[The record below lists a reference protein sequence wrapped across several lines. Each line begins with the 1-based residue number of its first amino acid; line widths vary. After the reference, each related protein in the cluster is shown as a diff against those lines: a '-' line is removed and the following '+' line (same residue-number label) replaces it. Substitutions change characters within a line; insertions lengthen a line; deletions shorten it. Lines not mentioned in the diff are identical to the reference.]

1 MKRDKGPRGRVTI
14 VDIAAALGVTPTTIS
29 NAFNRPDQLSPELR
43 ERVLA
48 TATDLGYVGP
58 DAAARSLRR
67 GRLRAVGVLYAD
79 RLSNAFADAAFVL
92 FLEGLAQAAEEAD
105 LALTLVPAL
114 PAVVGKQGGV
124 GAAVVDGFVIY
135 SMASDDPLVAAA
147 LARRLPLVIADS
159 PRLPSVPTVGIDDR
173 AAARAAA
180 EHLLRLGHRRFGIVS
195 GDLLLDRR
203 SGPADLG
210 RQAAATFSVNRDRLH
225 GYADA
230 IAAAGLDWATVPVE
244 EVAEGLE
251 LAARD
256 ATRRL
261 LAHRPRPTA
270 ILAMS
275 DRMAWEVLAAAATAG
290 LSVPGDV
297 SIVGFDDIPAAR
309 WATPPLTT
317 VRQPHREK
325 GRATGRLLITC
336 LDGRNAADP
345 ALLPTEL
352 VVRSST
358 RPLRE

>member
-1 MKRDKGPRGRVTI
+1 MSRSKEPRGRVTI
-14 VDIAAALGVTPTTIS
+14 VDIAAALGVTPTTVS
-29 NAFNRPDQLSPELR
+29 NAFNRPDQLSPALR
-43 ERVLA
+43 ERILA
-48 TATDLGYVGP
+48 TAAAMGYLGP

-114 PAVVGKQGGV
+114 PAVVGKEAGV
-124 GAAVVDGFVIY
+124 AAAVVDGLVIY

-147 LARRLPLVIADS
+147 LARRLPLVVADS
-159 PRLPSVPTVGIDDR
+159 PQLPSAPTVGIDDR
-173 AAARAAA
+173 AAAWAAA
-180 EHLLRLGHRRFGIVS
+180 DHLLQLGHRRFGIVS

-203 SGPADLG
+203 SGPADLA
-210 RQAAATFSVNRDRLH
+210 RQAAATFGVNRDRLR

-230 IAAAGLDWATVPVE
+230 LTAAGLDWATVPVE
-244 EVAEGLE
+244 EVADGLE
-251 LAARD
+251 R
-256 ATRRL
+256 ATQEAMGRL

-275 DRMAWEVLAAAATAG
+275 DRMAWEVLTAAVTAG
-290 LSVPGDV
+290 LSVPDDLSV
-297 SIVGFDDIPAAR
+297 VGFDDIPAAR

-325 GRATGRLLITC
+325 GRATGRLLIAH
-336 LDGRNAADP
+336 LEGRNAADSVV
-345 ALLPTEL
+345 LPTEL
-352 VVRSST
+352 VVRDST
-358 RPLRE
+358 GPPRS